1 MSRSD
6 NFLTEREA
14 ALGSRV
20 SIRLRED
27 AGGYRDL
34 LGTLIELE
42 CVEKKDGSHHRFNPD
57 AIAYFRVVV
66 TPV

>member
-1 MSRSD
+1 MSRED

-14 ALGSRV
+14 ALGERV

-27 AGGYRDL
+27 EGYRDL
-34 LGTLIELE
+34 LGILLELD
-42 CVEKKDGSHHRFNPD
+42 CVEKKDGSRHRFDPE

-66 TPV
+66 TPA